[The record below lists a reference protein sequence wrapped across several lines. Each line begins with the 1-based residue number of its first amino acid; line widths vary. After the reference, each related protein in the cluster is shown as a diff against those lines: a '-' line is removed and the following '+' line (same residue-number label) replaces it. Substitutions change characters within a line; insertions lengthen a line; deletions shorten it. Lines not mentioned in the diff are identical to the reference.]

1 MRLRA
6 GSVPP
11 TLRLALCLAVSLQVP
26 PTGTPTAV
34 ASSPTK
40 RPATF
45 WPRSSSSSSPPS
57 VPFVPQE
64 QNAGRP
70 IAEPPEQGGSG
81 FYSWRALSGG
91 EARALWEELPAER
104 PGVRAH
110 PLLSQATRRADRFR
124 LSFPFPYFGHD
135 LTDIGIATGGFLST
149 IEGTGHVDLT
159 SAQFIAPLMA
169 DFAPG
174 LDPRSS
180 INHFDNGSV
189 MVVEWRNVRLQNDS
203 RGASFTFQVSLHR
216 SGTIVFAYREVP
228 VPIASLATARHPVRV
243 GLSDAFTVT
252 PPDAARPAR
261 ALSRLAPDRDPT
273 GTRGGAGGWSRR
285 VLYEYERLMLDV
297 SLVRSGAA
305 IQFLPLPMCQQLRSC
320 AECISARIG
329 FHCFWCHGVGR
340 CSHGMLDRYRQE
352 WVHAGCPEKT
362 HGDICGEDP
371 ERNLTSTAPGTR
383 GGATTAPSGVSL
395 GEERRRNLEEATP
408 SAGPP
413 QGGPRAGGLVT
424 LLGTLAVLLL
434 LLVVAAARWARR
446 PPGGDERLTGCLGRL
461 RPTPRQPPY
470 EEVCEM
476 Q

>member
-1 MRLRA
+1 
-6 GSVPP
+6 
-11 TLRLALCLAVSLQVP
+11 
-26 PTGTPTAV
+26 
-34 ASSPTK
+34 
-40 RPATF
+40 
-45 WPRSSSSSSPPS
+45 
-57 VPFVPQE
+57 
-64 QNAGRP
+64 
-70 IAEPPEQGGSG
+70 
-81 FYSWRALSGG
+81 
-91 EARALWEELPAER
+91 
-104 PGVRAH
+104 
-110 PLLSQATRRADRFR
+110 
-124 LSFPFPYFGHD
+124 
-135 LTDIGIATGGFLST
+135 
-149 IEGTGHVDLT
+149 
-159 SAQFIAPLMA
+159 MA

-216 SGTIVFAYREVP
+216 SGTIVFAYRQVP

-252 PPDAARPAR
+252 PPDAARP
-261 ALSRLAPDRDPT
+261 
-273 GTRGGAGGWSRR
+273 GWSRR
-285 VLYEYERLMLDV
+285 VLYEYERVMLDV

-320 AECISARIG
+320 AECVSARIG

-340 CSHGMLDRYRQE
+340 CSHGLLDRYRQE

-371 ERNLTSTAPGTR
+371 EGNLTSTAPGTR

-395 GEERRRNLEEATP
+395 GEGRRRELEEATP

-424 LLGTLAVLLL
+424 VLGTLAVLLL
-434 LLVVAAARWARR
+434 LVVAATRWARR
-446 PPGGDERLTGCLGRL
+446 PPGGDERLTGLAEVELTFSTRRNVSRTPPGKEIFRRL
-461 RPTPRQPPY
+461 TVAETALQMTAMMEVPPLSSSTH
-470 EEVCEM
+470 
-476 Q
+476 